1 MRVLAQLVYEVV
13 DGCGG
18 QVLVFCNT
26 RKRCEAVAQRPAAYR
41 RATAGSTD
49 NPSTPGMPQ
58 PDVAVENRHLRS
70 TLPWVCCLCCLC
82 CGAMHCELPPL
93 LSVGCARLA
102 CHSQGIVFHHATLSE
117 VDQRSVE
124 HLFKERAVSVLVA
137 TSTLAAGAAAVS
149 VLM

>member
-18 QVLVFCNT
+18 QVLVFRNT
-26 RKRCEAVAQRPAAYR
+26 RKRCEAVAQRLAAYR

-82 CGAMHCELPPL
+82 CGAMYCELPPL

-124 HLFKERAVSVLVA
+124 HLFKEQAVSVLVA